1 MRKRLPLLSLLSGSI
16 LFTSAALAQ
25 QGEDFAYSITDASNQ
40 PNHWVQLRVLNIG
53 TGTYSGTLINGMAD
67 KQVAFDAYTKKQF
80 VAGATLNKMG
90 FNEQPAFNSG
100 VAALALDRRN
110 NRLYYTP
117 MFIDQLRYIDLK
129 TMQVFYVTVPFTGK
143 PEKSSDQGN
152 IVTRMVIAA
161 DGYGYAMTNDGTQ
174 LIRFSTGKKTV
185 ITDLGRIADDQANKT
200 VSIHSSCSSYGGDM
214 IADDD
219 GNLFVFSA
227 RNQVFRINTETKVA
241 THLGTVNGLPAGF
254 TINGAAVNAENKI
267 VVASAM
273 ESTSLFVVDP
283 KTWTAAPLQI
293 SGTVWHTSDLANG
306 NLLASGNKKAAEPI
320 ELMRSK
326 PVGSAEASAISLFP
340 NPVTDNQFV
349 IQFGQLQAGSYTV
362 QVTDVMGRQV
372 LQQQVNI
379 SGEGHVQKISLAQSA
394 SKGVY
399 MVKVLDANSKTA
411 FSAKIVVQ

>member
-1 MRKRLPLLSLLSGSI
+1 MRKRLPLLSFLSGTI
-16 LFTSAALAQ
+16 LFTNAALAQ
-25 QGEDFAYSITDASNQ
+25 QGDDFAYSITDGSNQ
-40 PNHWVQLRVLNIG
+40 PNHWVQLRILNMG
-53 TGTYSGTLINGMAD
+53 TGTYSGSLINGMAD
-67 KQVAFDAYTKKQF
+67 QQVAFDAFTKKRF
-80 VAGATLNKMG
+80 EAGPTPNKMG

-100 VAALALDRRN
+100 VAALALDRKN
-110 NRLYYTP
+110 QRLYYTP
-117 MFIDQLRYIDLK
+117 MFIDQLRYIDLR
-129 TMQVFYVTVPFTGK
+129 TMQVYYVTVPFTGK

-152 IVTRMVIAA
+152 IVTRMVIAS

-174 LIRFSTGKKTV
+174 LIRFSTGKKPV
-185 ITDLGRIADDQANKT
+185 ITDLGRIADDQANKN

-219 GNLFVFSA
+219 GNLYVFSA

-267 VVASAM
+267 LVASAT
-273 ESTSLFVVDP
+273 ESGSLFVVDP
-283 KTWTAAPLQI
+283 KSWTASPLKVN
-293 SGTVWHTSDLANG
+293 GTVWHTSDLATS
-306 NLLASGNKKAAEPI
+306 NLLESGNKKAAEPI

-326 PVGSAEASAISLFP
+326 PAGTTEGGAISVFP

-349 IQFGQLQAGSYTV
+349 IQFGQLQAGNYTV

-372 LQQQVNI
+372 LQQQVNT
-379 SGEGHVQKISLAQSA
+379 SGENHVQKISLAKSA

-399 MVKVLDANSKTA
+399 MVKVLDGNSQTA